1 MGDHVWLINTKSLFQ
16 NEKYIMRV
24 APSARSTT
32 IDDDRASHVDEVGD
46 YVSKKIN
53 DTSEKLFERINVVET
68 NTRFMLEH

>member
-1 MGDHVWLINTKSLFQ
+1 
-16 NEKYIMRV
+16 MRV